1 MDIENLNMYQRL
13 RDFNI
18 HAIVL
23 DEIFANKKD
32 LETLKSSWEDLRKDG
47 LNDDEISE
55 SISKV
60 ILEELGD
67 DFIQSI
73 SDFKEK

>member
-60 ILEELGD
+60 ILEELGN

>member
-32 LETLKSSWEDLRKDG
+32 LETLKTSWEELRKDG

>member
-32 LETLKSSWEDLRKDG
+32 LETLKTSWEELRKDG

-60 ILEELGD
+60 ILDELGD

>member
-32 LETLKSSWEDLRKDG
+32 LETLKSSWEELRKDG